1 MVPVVQFC
9 SFLQEEHCSC
19 SLENARL
26 IQELEDATISSCA
39 IFCPHCAFV
48 FFFWGGVENDSR
60 ERASSCT
67 FFNSIPLILQEHSEW
82 PSQRSFECEAEGQSE
97 FDKLNRQILCG

>member
-1 MVPVVQFC
+1 MQQSLLVRSSARIVL
-9 SFLQEEHCSC
+9 SF
-19 SLENARL
+19 
-26 IQELEDATISSCA
+26 
-39 IFCPHCAFV
+39 
-48 FFFWGGVENDSR
+48 FFFWGGVKNDSR

-82 PSQRSFECEAEGQSE
+82 HSQRSFECEAEGQSE

>member
-1 MVPVVQFC
+1 MQ
-9 SFLQEEHCSC
+9 Q
-19 SLENARL
+19 SLLVRSSARIVL
-26 IQELEDATISSCA
+26 S
-39 IFCPHCAFV
+39 
-48 FFFWGGVENDSR
+48 FFFFFGGGVKNDSR